1 MFEIIDKD
9 TGFKDLEKRLELI
22 KDKGVL
28 VGISEDSP
36 RVQFRRGTSQEF
48 RPETSSLL
56 IRKPVDAK
64 TNEIKNALTKIGRE
78 SFSKGVSPDA
88 ELLKLGEEIQKDMRA
103 QTDPP
108 PQLATA
114 IIVKLDN
121 GS

>member
-9 TGFKDLEKRLELI
+9 SGFKDLEKRLELI
-22 KDKGVL
+22 EGKGVF

-36 RVQFRRGTSQEF
+36 REQFKRGTSQKF
-48 RPETSSLL
+48 KPETASLL

-64 TNEIKNALTKIGRE
+64 TNEIKNKLAKIGRE
-78 SFSKGVSPDA
+78 SFNKGISPDA
-88 ELLKLGEEIQKDMRA
+88 GLLKLGEEIQTDMRA

-108 PQLATA
+108 PQLATS

-121 GS
+121 DS